1 MAKLVSKTY
10 GDALFETAIESG
22 RLDEYFEEAKGLVEV
37 IKTNGDLIRLMN
49 HPKVSKE
56 DKITVLEN
64 CFGNNLSKEM
74 LGLLHLVVTKDRFS
88 QIQEILQTFLVQ
100 VKEYKNI
107 GLAKVISPMELTKEQ
122 KDRIR
127 EKLLETTKYVEFEIE
142 YETDPELIGGLV
154 IRIGDRVVDSSIRTK
169 LQGLSRDLSKIQLK
183 AGE

>member
-10 GDALFETAIESG
+10 GDALFETAMESG
-22 RLDEYFEEAKGLVEV
+22 RLDKFFEEAKTLLQVLESNEELV
-37 IKTNGDLIRLMN
+37 RLMN

-56 DKITVLEN
+56 EKMDVLEK
-64 CFGNNLSKEM
+64 CFGESFSKEM
-74 LGLLHLVVTKDRFS
+74 VGLLRLVVTKDRFS
-88 QIQEILQTFLVQ
+88 EIYNILQTFIAQ

-107 GLAKVISPMELTKEQ
+107 GLAKVSSPMELTEGQ
-122 KDRIR
+122 KDRIK

-142 YETDPELIGGLV
+142 YDIDPELIGGLV